1 MKRTVAAVWV
11 LGMLVLVAGTV
22 FAYRDFYSE
31 FNARVAHQQR
41 QIDLGIRRGELS
53 PPEVRELRDNL
64 DYAIREEARSRA
76 DGLLS
81 PREQRRLMRI
91 LDDNDRMIRGKRHDY
106 RRRY

>member
-1 MKRTVAAVWV
+1 MKRAVAAVWV
-11 LGMLVLVAGTV
+11 LGMLVVVAGTA

-41 QIDLGIRRGELS
+41 RIDDGIRRGELS

-64 DYAIREEARSRA
+64 EYAIREEARARA

-91 LDDNDRMIRGKRHDY
+91 LDDNDRMFREGRHSH
-106 RRRY
+106 RRHY